1 MCVKT
6 YHLFILVFGL
16 SIRREDKVKL
26 VSAKKKIVNTPMLI
40 IHKLITSTKLK

>member
-1 MCVKT
+1 MCIKT

-16 SIRREDKVKL
+16 SFRREDKVKL
-26 VSAKKKIVNTPMLI
+26 VSAKKKGVNTPMLI